1 MSGGKKRRKSLGII
15 STLGDFIGNIFDVRE
30 ENSTLRP
37 FTKEDWQRAMI
48 DRMAEL
54 YQVSC
59 CI

>member
-15 STLGDFIGNIFDVRE
+15 STLGDFIGNIFDVGE